1 MPVVKKTLLIFAIIL
16 SLSTITVYAEDITID
31 AKGAIL
37 VDLNSGEVLYEQ
49 NADDKVYPASL
60 TKLMTALIVME
71 HAALDEVVTVSQ
83 SALAGLNP
91 HGSSAGL
98 KVNEQMTV
106 ENMLYCLLL
115 PSGNDAA
122 AVLAEHV
129 AGSIP
134 AFVDLMNQK
143 AKELGCTGTHFENP
157 HGLHSEGHY
166 TTARDV
172 FLITREF
179 VKNEHLFAVSNTVTY
194 VVPPTNATSSQRI
207 LNSTNYLINGNRTIQ
222 YLYSPARGIKTG
234 TTTPAGYCLVS
245 AAEKNDMFLISVVMG
260 ASRQAE
266 TEKIMSFVET
276 KRLFEWG
283 FRSFARKALIEA
295 GEPVVEV
302 PVDMASDVSSVIA
315 VTQSSIEHLLP
326 VDFSADE
333 VVITPTLD
341 YERLEAP
348 VIKGQI
354 LGEADVAY
362 RGRSYGRVKLVALT
376 GVERSDFL
384 YTMDKVKAI
393 VQTPAFLY
401 GVLALIG
408 IIILYTV
415 FMVTI
420 NRRKRLRRI
429 RTKGRYL

>member
-283 FRSFARKALIEA
+283 FRSFARKALIAA